1 MTQNKMQTSTK
12 TGKPEKK
19 PKRILEVKTTATETE
34 NLRQGFKGKP
44 DRRKNQQRRGNKITA

>member
-1 MTQNKMQTSTK
+1 MQTSTK